1 MSTELAYELHSFSG
15 GRWKIQGFFDDRDLA
30 VSEAHRM
37 EEARRFPAV
46 RVVEERFDPE
56 TGGYKSRTV
65 YRSSA
70 VDQHNET
77 ALKERA
83 DTRREV
89 EATRSAPAGCGRQVR
104 QAAELEPG
112 ADHDR
117 RQGGAAVRARFRRDL
132 GDQPVWRRLEPW
144 QARAARPPF
153 AFYPV
158 AFYPGVRAPR
168 PSPRTLRPSRIGG
181 QEPERCPVNAA

>member
-1 MSTELAYELHSFSG
+1 MSTEIAYELHSFSG

-70 VDQHNET
+70 VDQHNEE
-77 ALKERA
+77 AIKERA
-83 DTRREV
+83 ETRREV
-89 EATRSAPAGCGRQVR
+89 EASRNARTDSRPKPAKPQSASPALSMIALKAVLLFALGF
-104 QAAELEPG
+104 AAIW
-112 ADHDR
+112 AINR
-117 RQGGAAVRARFRRDL
+117 YGGV
-132 GDQPVWRRLEPW
+132 
-144 QARAARPPF
+144 
-153 AFYPV
+153 
-158 AFYPGVRAPR
+158 
-168 PSPRTLRPSRIGG
+168 
-181 QEPERCPVNAA
+181 

>member
-1 MSTELAYELHSFSG
+1 MSTEIAYELHSFSG

-70 VDQHNET
+70 VDQHNEE
-77 ALKERA
+77 AIKERA
-83 DTRREV
+83 ETRREV
-89 EATRSAPAGCGRQVR
+89 EASRNARTDSRPKPAKPQNASPALSMIALKAVLLFALGF
-104 QAAELEPG
+104 AAIW
-112 ADHDR
+112 AINR
-117 RQGGAAVRARFRRDL
+117 YGGV
-132 GDQPVWRRLEPW
+132 
-144 QARAARPPF
+144 
-153 AFYPV
+153 
-158 AFYPGVRAPR
+158 
-168 PSPRTLRPSRIGG
+168 
-181 QEPERCPVNAA
+181 

>member
-1 MSTELAYELHSFSG
+1 MSTDVAYELHSFSG
-15 GRWKIQGFFDDRDLA
+15 GRWKIQGFFDDRDIA

-70 VDQHNET
+70 LDEHNEH

-89 EATRSAPAGCGRQVR
+89 EASRTAKP
-104 QAAELEPG
+104 QAASKSAKAQSSSPALTMIAVKAVLLFALG
-112 ADHDR
+112 FAAIWAINR
-117 RQGGAAVRARFRRDL
+117 YGGV
-132 GDQPVWRRLEPW
+132 
-144 QARAARPPF
+144 
-153 AFYPV
+153 
-158 AFYPGVRAPR
+158 
-168 PSPRTLRPSRIGG
+168 
-181 QEPERCPVNAA
+181 